1 MFFNPVLENE
11 IHDIIANLKNSTS
24 KGHDNLP
31 MSILKSCNVEL
42 CPILASLSNESLS
55 SGVFPDALK
64 IAKVVPIFKM
74 GDTKQVA
81 NYRPISVLSNISKI
95 FEKLVYVRLNK
106 YLTENHILHQNQFG
120 FRPKL
125 STCLAL
131 LQLVDEL
138 TQSIDAGNVTVG
150 VFVDLAK
157 AFDTVDHAILLG
169 KLNFYG
175 IRGIP
180 QQWFAD
186 YLTNRKQFVSI
197 HNSNSSLSN
206 ITCGVPQ
213 GSILGPILFLI
224 YINDLNNVSKK
235 LRSIMFADDTN
246 LFMTG
251 KSITEIETEMNFELD
266 LLVEWFRTNLLS
278 LNITKTNY
286 IIFSKKRTLSANILM
301 GNTTLV
307 QLSDTKFL
315 GVILSSDLSWSKHI
329 NIVVNKT
336 SKNIGIIAKVRHLLP
351 TSHTCMLYKTLV
363 EPYINYCNL
372 VWASQ
377 HKRGNLEKILKVQ
390 KKFCRIITFSAFQAH
405 SKPLFRQLGLLSVYD
420 IFRFQLAMFM
430 YRCIN
435 NILPFN
441 KSFNFVANDALYQH
455 ETRNRSN
462 LHVVYCRTKCRWL
475 TVQIQGPKIWNSLP
489 RYLRDIPSFIPFK
502 IQIKKYIL
510 STS

>member
-1 MFFNPVLENE
+1 
-11 IHDIIANLKNSTS
+11 
-24 KGHDNLP
+24 
-31 MSILKSCNVEL
+31 
-42 CPILASLSNESLS
+42 
-55 SGVFPDALK
+55 
-64 IAKVVPIFKM
+64 
-74 GDTKQVA
+74 
-81 NYRPISVLSNISKI
+81 
-95 FEKLVYVRLNK
+95 
-106 YLTENHILHQNQFG
+106 
-120 FRPKL
+120 
-125 STCLAL
+125 
-131 LQLVDEL
+131 
-138 TQSIDAGNVTVG
+138 
-150 VFVDLAK
+150 
-157 AFDTVDHAILLG
+157 
-169 KLNFYG
+169 
-175 IRGIP
+175 
-180 QQWFAD
+180 
-186 YLTNRKQFVSI
+186 
-197 HNSNSSLSN
+197 
-206 ITCGVPQ
+206 
-213 GSILGPILFLI
+213 
-224 YINDLNNVSKK
+224 
-235 LRSIMFADDTN
+235 
-246 LFMTG
+246 
-251 KSITEIETEMNFELD
+251 
-266 LLVEWFRTNLLS
+266 
-278 LNITKTNY
+278 
-286 IIFSKKRTLSANILM
+286 M

-329 NIVVNKT
+329 NIVVIKI

-390 KKFCRIITFSAFQAH
+390 KKFCRIIKFSAFQAH
-405 SKPLFRQLGLLSVYD
+405 SKPLFRQLGLLLSVYD

-475 TVQIQGPKIWNSLP
+475 TVQIQGPKIWNLLP

-510 STS
+510 STAWHCHFYDSVYWLIFVSFFFFKLLHCYVCFFLLWFSLRLMYVFFMLAYMILLLFTKKDQEFTSLASPDPFCTRYSIYSRFQNCNFFSVAINRYLIRFDLF